1 MPGSWKEMYEGKP
14 VDLPWFCGTAEPELV
29 ELVRRRTVRPCRA
42 LEIGCGQGT
51 EAVFMATQ
59 GFRLTAIDMMP
70 RALTFTR
77 RLARLIGVG
86 VELRRANA
94 LDLPFHARTFA
105 FAYDRGCFH
114 HIDPGFRE
122 RYRDEVHRVLMPEG
136 RLFLRWMSEKTPGK
150 WGPHRIP
157 AREVRKL
164 FSPRFRLGPIRLYPA
179 LGAIEGPP
187 LWLYQCLM
195 TRR

>member
-1 MPGSWKEMYEGKP
+1 MPGPWKEMYEGKP

-29 ELVRRRTVRPCRA
+29 DLVRRRVVRPCRT
-42 LEIGCGQGT
+42 LELGCGQGT

-59 GFRLTAIDMMP
+59 GFRLSAIDMMP
-70 RALTFTR
+70 RALTFAR

-86 VELRRANA
+86 IDLRKASA
-94 LDLPFHARTFA
+94 LDLPFDAATFG

-114 HIDPGFRE
+114 HVEPADRE
-122 RYRDEVHRVLMPEG
+122 RYRDEVHRVLAPKG

-150 WGPHRIP
+150 RGPYRIP
-157 AREVRKL
+157 ARDVRKV

-179 LGAIEGPP
+179 LGAIDGPP
-187 LWLYQCLM
+187 MWLYHCLM
-195 TRR
+195 ARR